1 MWPPA
6 CQSSAGTL
14 LAGAGPRLL
23 WRELVPG
30 VSLPLWLE
38 GSSRETGVR
47 AWTRPAWRR
56 LCGTSVQLRMQ
67 AVVLSWSETQRESD
81 PYSAPE
87 GVQGGAEAGG
97 TWDRRLLWQ
106 CNGSYWHSGW
116 PLPPAAGQVTCSTHR
131 FMVGVR

>member
-38 GSSRETGVR
+38 GSSRDTGVR

-56 LCGTSVQLRMQ
+56 LCGTAVQLRMH
-67 AVVLSWSETQRESD
+67 A
-81 PYSAPE
+81 
-87 GVQGGAEAGG
+87 GGGAFVVRDTA
-97 TWDRRLLWQ
+97 
-106 CNGSYWHSGW
+106 
-116 PLPPAAGQVTCSTHR
+116 
-131 FMVGVR
+131 GVRPILSSGRGAGWGGSRWNVGS